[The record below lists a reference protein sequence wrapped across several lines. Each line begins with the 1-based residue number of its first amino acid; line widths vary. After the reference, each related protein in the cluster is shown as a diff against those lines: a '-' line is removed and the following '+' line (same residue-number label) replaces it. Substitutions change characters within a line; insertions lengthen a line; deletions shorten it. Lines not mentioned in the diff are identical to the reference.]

1 MLRHGRATTPS
12 PVGTDLTNPDACLS
26 LDDVVCAHRSVC
38 VCLRRRPADV
48 YGPRAHATVG
58 HVHPSPGRSCWFL
71 VGQVARGRQ
80 IAGQVAVLFSR
91 GAHVVTQG
99 DACGDPTATHW
110 FYGLIAVFYQK
121 QVLRR

>member
-1 MLRHGRATTPS
+1 MPL
-12 PVGTDLTNPDACLS
+12 GTVEDAS
-26 LDDVVCAHRSVC
+26 LVQPACVFDSCVCTLCVC
-38 VCLRRRPADV
+38 VSPAAEAGGRFWEARDIC
-48 YGPRAHATVG
+48 PCRDMI
-58 HVHPSPGRSCWFL
+58 HPHLGRSCWFL

>member
-1 MLRHGRATTPS
+1 MLFVRIA
-12 PVGTDLTNPDACLS
+12 L
-26 LDDVVCAHRSVC
+26 C
-38 VCLRRRPADV
+38 VRCLRRRPADV